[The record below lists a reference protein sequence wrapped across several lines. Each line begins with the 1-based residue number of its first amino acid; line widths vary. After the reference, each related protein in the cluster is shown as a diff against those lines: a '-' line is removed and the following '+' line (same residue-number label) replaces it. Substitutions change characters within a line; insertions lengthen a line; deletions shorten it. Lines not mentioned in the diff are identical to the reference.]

1 LIRFDCAI
9 RKSEAFM
16 STPLKI
22 VGTDF
27 TATLHFSL
35 HFNETP
41 NFTTLDSNGRP
52 QDSFQIFIAFN
63 PTTANPANPPSADVI
78 IRGDEIH
85 IANAIRIRDAR
96 PPVADPNAGGWGA
109 IRGTVP
115 YHVRTEPNATA
126 VLTFS
131 AAFSL
136 LGITGQFGWVV
147 ETYNFGALTDQRQGV
162 SP

>member
-1 LIRFDCAI
+1 
-9 RKSEAFM
+9 M
-16 STPLKI
+16 STPLKVI
-22 VGTDF
+22 GTDF
-27 TATLHFSL
+27 TATMHFIL

-63 PTTANPANPPSADVI
+63 PATPNPANPQSADVL

-109 IRGTVP
+109 IRGVVP
-115 YHVRTEPNATA
+115 YHVRTEPNHMAL
-126 VLTFS
+126 LTFS
-131 AAFSL
+131 APFSL
-136 LGITGQFGWVV
+136 LGITGQFGWIV
-147 ETYNFGALTDQRQGV
+147 ETYNFGTTAGTHKGV

>member
-1 LIRFDCAI
+1 
-9 RKSEAFM
+9 M

-27 TATLHFSL
+27 AATMHFSL

-63 PTTANPANPPSADVI
+63 PATPNPANPQSADVV
-78 IRGDEIH
+78 IRGVEIH

-109 IRGTVP
+109 IRGAVP
-115 YHVRTEPNATA
+115 YHVKTEPNGTA
-126 VLTFS
+126 RLTFTAS
-131 AAFSL
+131 FSV
-136 LGITGQFGWVV
+136 LGIVGQFGWVV
-147 ETYNFGALTDQRQGV
+147 ETYNFGALADQRQGV

>member
-1 LIRFDCAI
+1 
-9 RKSEAFM
+9 M

-27 TATLHFSL
+27 TATMHFSL

-41 NFTTLDSNGRP
+41 DCTTLDSNGRP
-52 QDSFQIFIAFN
+52 QDSFQIFISFN
-63 PTTANPANPPSADVI
+63 PATANPANPPSADVI

-85 IANAIRIRDAR
+85 IANAVRIRDAR

-109 IRGTVP
+109 IRGVVP
-115 YHVRTEPNATA
+115 YHVRTERNGTA
-126 VLTFS
+126 LLTFS
-131 AAFSL
+131 VAFSL
-136 LGITGQFGWVV
+136 LGITGQFAWVA
-147 ETYNFGALTDQRQGV
+147 ETYNFGSQTDQRQGV